1 MVRRRFLGGGGTAA
15 GLLQRGGG
23 DLAGQFGP
31 AVSSLPRLV
40 GYREARGGGSSLPHG
55 CSGAAPG
62 PAAPSFC
69 L

>member
-1 MVRRRFLGGGGTAA
+1 
-15 GLLQRGGG
+15 LLQHGGE
-23 DLAGQFGP
+23 DFAGQFGP
-31 AVSSLPRLV
+31 AVPSLPHPV
-40 GYREARGGGSSLPHG
+40 GYREARGGGSSLPHD

>member
-1 MVRRRFLGGGGTAA
+1 MVRRRFPGGGGTAA

-23 DLAGQFGP
+23 DFAGQFGL
-31 AVSSLPRLV
+31 AMSSLLRPV
-40 GYREARGGGSSLPHG
+40 GYRETRGGGSSLPHG

-69 L
+69 F